1 MNPGTPRTRR
11 ILLVDDEEAIL
22 IPMARYFKTLRCS
35 VEMAQEAEEA
45 IALVRHRG
53 YDLVILDLRLTR
65 FGNAEGL
72 DVLRE
77 IRERGH
83 STSVIVLSAYIS
95 PDVEEEA
102 RRLGADAVLR
112 KPQILPILAQIAFGF
127 MGERP

>member
-1 MNPGTPRTRR
+1 MNPVTSIPKR

-35 VEMAQEAEEA
+35 VEMALEPEEA

-72 DVLRE
+72 DILRE
-77 IRERGH
+77 IRERSQ

-95 PDVEEEA
+95 PEVEEEA
-102 RRLGADAVLR
+102 RRLGANAVLR
-112 KPQILPILAQIAFGF
+112 KPQILPNLAQIAFAF

>member
-1 MNPGTPRTRR
+1 MNPATSRAKR

-22 IPMARYFKTLRCS
+22 IPMARYFKTLGCS
-35 VEMAQEAEEA
+35 VEMAREPEEA
-45 IALVRHRG
+45 IALVRHRA

-77 IRERGH
+77 IRERDQ
-83 STSVIVLSAYIS
+83 STNVIVLSAYIS
-95 PDVEEEA
+95 PEVEDEA
-102 RRLGADAVLR
+102 RRLGANAVLR
-112 KPQILPILAQIAFGF
+112 KPQILPNLAQIAFAF